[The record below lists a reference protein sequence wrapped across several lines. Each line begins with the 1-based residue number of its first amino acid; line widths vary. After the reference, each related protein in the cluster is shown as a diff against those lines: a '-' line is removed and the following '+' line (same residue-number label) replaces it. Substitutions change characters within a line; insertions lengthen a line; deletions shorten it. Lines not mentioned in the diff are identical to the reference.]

1 MVRRDRGTPEAARS
15 PLVELEA
22 ELRAIDYKRR
32 EAIRIA
38 ERKAGGRFEALQR
51 VAPGSWS
58 ELETTVYIEQAA

>member
-1 MVRRDRGTPEAARS
+1 
-15 PLVELEA
+15 VELEA
-22 ELRAIDYKRR
+22 ELRAIDFKRR

-38 ERKAGGRFEALQR
+38 ERKAGGRFEAPQR